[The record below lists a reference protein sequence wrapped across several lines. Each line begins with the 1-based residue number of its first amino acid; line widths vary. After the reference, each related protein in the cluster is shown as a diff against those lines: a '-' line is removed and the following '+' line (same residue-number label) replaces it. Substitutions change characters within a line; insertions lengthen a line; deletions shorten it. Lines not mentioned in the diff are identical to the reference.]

1 MKKKLTVMVMCIIMA
16 MALSGCSFIDTIIG
30 EIKGELVG
38 NDYNISQYDN
48 FGNKV
53 LSVSGDKIN
62 LSAEVDSDGEP
73 TSYVDITIDGYDWKH
88 VGSTLVFAQ
97 NGVDMITDFQ
107 IPESIETNGEIG
119 RAHV

>member
-1 MKKKLTVMVMCIIMA
+1 MKKRFTIMVMCIIMA
-16 MALSGCSFIDTIIG
+16 MVLSGCNIAIIDTIIG

-62 LSAEVDSDGEP
+62 LSAEVDSDGE
-73 TSYVDITIDGYDWKH
+73 
-88 VGSTLVFAQ
+88 Q
-97 NGVDMITDFQ
+97 
-107 IPESIETNGEIG
+107 IG